1 MPKINLKSPEEF
13 SIMEEGG
20 KILHE
25 VKLALKEAT
34 KVGVSA
40 AEIDKLAEKLII
52 KAGAEPNFKK
62 VADYQWSTC
71 ININDGVVHGIP
83 HKEIIFKEGD
93 LISIDLGVLYKGL
106 NTDTSISFSLNPSK
120 EVEKFLKVGRQAF
133 QNAVSSIVPNNSYIY
148 DISKGMEE
156 ILLKNGYSPILDL
169 TGHGIGKKLH
179 EEPYIPCFTSGL
191 RIESP
196 KIVPGMALAVEV
208 MYCAGEPDL
217 IKENDGWTIS
227 TEDGKIAGLFED
239 TILVTEKGHKIIT

>member
-1 MPKINLKSPEEF
+1 MSKINLLTSEQFK
-13 SIMEEGG
+13 IMEEGG

-25 VKLALKEAT
+25 IKLALKDAA
-34 KVGVSA
+34 KIGVSA
-40 AEIDKLAEKLII
+40 AEIDTLAEKLILN
-52 KAGAEPNFKK
+52 AGAEPNFKK
-62 VADYQWSTC
+62 VKDYQWSIC
-71 ININDGVVHGIP
+71 ISVNDGVVHGIP
-83 HKEIIFKEGD
+83 HKEIIFKDGD

-106 NTDTSISFSLNPSK
+106 NTDTSISFGLNPSE
-120 EVEKFLKVGRQAF
+120 EVEKFLKVGKEAF
-133 QNAVSSIVPNNSYIY
+133 QKAVSAIVPNNSYIY
-148 DISKGMEE
+148 DISRGMED
-156 ILLKNGYSPILDL
+156 ILLKHGYSPILDL

-208 MYCAGEPDL
+208 MYVMGEPYL

-239 TILVTEKGHKIIT
+239 TILVTEKGYKIVT